1 MSEIPELLRN
11 SASATT
17 ETGRKGR
24 PDSSKAGELTTTT
37 RVKGMKNI
45 FLLSKVK

>member
-1 MSEIPELLRN
+1 MSEIPELIRN
-11 SASATT
+11 STSATT

-45 FLLSKVK
+45 FLLNKVK